1 MNKRDYYEILS
12 VSRDATLQDLK
23 SAYRKLA
30 VKFHPDKNPGDR
42 EAEEKFK
49 EASEAYSVLS
59 DSEKRQRYDR
69 FGHAG
74 VGSASGGG
82 FGGFDSSIF
91 ADFSDI
97 FEGFFGGGFGRP
109 RRGPAG
115 GSDLIYRVTLSFE
128 DAAFGVEA
136 PIVISRM
143 EPCDVCGGAGA
154 ASPRDIKTCS
164 TCGGRGQVRYTQG
177 FFAIARPCTSC
188 GGEGR
193 VIEKPC
199 PACHGEGRV
208 RAEHRLTV
216 RVPGG
221 VENGSRLRMAGEGDA
236 GANGG
241 PAGDLYVVLTVSEH
255 EVFHREGD
263 DVVVDLSL
271 PFPTLV
277 LGGRVSVPTLEGE
290 REVDVAPGTSVGSEV
305 RLRGLGVARLGHSGR
320 GDQVI
325 RLGVAVPTRA
335 SKEEK
340 ELLRRYA
347 QMIGAPA
354 GRPGLFERKKK
365 ASEEN

>member
-1 MNKRDYYEILS
+1 MTKRDYYEVLS
-12 VSRDATLQDLK
+12 VSRGATLQDLK

-30 VKFHPDKNPGDR
+30 VKYHPDKNPGDR

-59 DSEKRQRYDR
+59 DPEKRQRYDR

-74 VGSASGGG
+74 VGGAAAGGSA
-82 FGGFDSSIF
+82 GFDASIF

-109 RRGPAG
+109 RRGAAS
-115 GSDLIYRVTLSFE
+115 GSDLIYRMTLSFE

-143 EPCDVCGGAGA
+143 EPCETCGGAGA
-154 ASPRDIKTCS
+154 ASPKDVKTCPA
-164 TCGGRGQVRYTQG
+164 CGGRGQVRYTQG
-177 FFAIARPCTSC
+177 FFAIARPCGSC

-199 PACHGEGRV
+199 PTCRGEGRT

-221 VENGSRLRMAGEGDA
+221 VESGSRLRMTGEGDA
-236 GANGG
+236 GANGT
-241 PAGDLYVVLTVSEH
+241 PAGDLYVVITVAEH
-255 EVFHREGD
+255 DIFHREGD
-263 DVVVDLSL
+263 DVIVDLSL
-271 PFPTLV
+271 PYPTLV

-290 REVDVAPGTSVGSEV
+290 REIDISAGTTAGTEV
-305 RLRGLGVARLGHSGR
+305 RLRGLGVARLGRFGR
-320 GDQVI
+320 GDEVI
-325 RLGVAVPTRA
+325 RLGVAVPTRP

-347 QMIGAPA
+347 EMIGAPA

-365 ASEEN
+365 ISEEN